1 MNVITLIIREYW
13 PIGVAFVL
21 GILLGTRSC
30 GEPEPETITIEKPV
44 AQIEY
49 VDRWKKDTVRFVS
62 KDVSFRFDTITST
75 KIVTL
80 VDTLLL
86 VDTVSIVDTWLSEKL
101 NYDTIARFESSEV
114 RLSWSNYQNQ
124 SENLKISLSS
134 PAERMRV
141 GVFARGGVM
150 TDFKG
155 LNNPVIGGGIMLLNK
170 RFIFGVEYGYSTDHQ
185 IIGLLGYQ
193 L

>member
-21 GILLGTRSC
+21 GIILGTRSC
-30 GEPEPETITIEKPV
+30 GEPELETITIEKPV

-62 KDVSFRFDTITST
+62 KDISFRFDTITST

-80 VDTLLL
+80 LDTLII
-86 VDTVSIVDTWLSEKL
+86 VDTVSIVDTWLTEKL
-101 NYDTIARFESSEV
+101 NYDTIARFKDSEV

-124 SENLKISLSS
+124 SEELKISLSS

-155 LNNPVIGGGIMLLNK
+155 LNNPVIGGGVMLFNK